1 MKSKVLINP
10 GRKRKIPRHFSWV
23 DHRLIRSNYLVRCSC
38 DALALYLFLLTVGDY
53 EGLSYYRDESILK
66 YLNLS
71 EKNSISKCRR
81 ELIDAELISYL
92 GGLYQV
98 LDLGNDEEQKLKIF
112 SAGLRNHS
120 AEITCSNSSK
130 KEQSSNNSGT
140 TDIGSVIE
148 KMLGGV

>member
-23 DHRLIRSNYLVRCSC
+23 DHRLVRNNYIERCSS

-66 YLNLS
+66 YLNIS
-71 EKNSISKCRR
+71 DQSSIAKCRR

-98 LDLGNDEEQKLKIF
+98 LDLGNEEEQKSKIF
-112 SAGLRNHS
+112 SAVFRNHS
-120 AEITCSNSSK
+120 AEKTHPRTVDKVEKPNDSS
-130 KEQSSNNSGT
+130 T
-140 TDIGSVIE
+140 ACIGSVIE
-148 KMLGGV
+148 KMFGGV

>member
-10 GRKRKIPRHFSWV
+10 GRKRKIPRHFSWA
-23 DHRLIRSNYLVRCSC
+23 DHRLVRNNYLKKCSS

-71 EKNSISKCRR
+71 KQTSISKCRR
-81 ELIDAELISYL
+81 ELIEAELISYL

-98 LDLGNDEEQKLKIF
+98 LELGNDEEQKSKMF
-112 SAGLRNHS
+112 SAALWNGSVKSIH
-120 AEITCSNSSK
+120 SNSVDK
-130 KEQSSNNSGT
+130 VKNSNNTGT
-140 TDIGSVIE
+140 TDIGSVID
-148 KMLGGV
+148 KMFGGV

>member
-10 GRKRKIPRHFSWV
+10 GKKRRIPRHFSWV
-23 DHRLIRSNYLVRCSC
+23 DHRLVRSNYLERCSC
-38 DALALYLFLLTVGDY
+38 EALALYLFLLTVGDY

-71 EKNSISKCRR
+71 EKASISKCRR

-98 LDLGNDEEQKLKIF
+98 LDLGNDEEQKSKMF
-112 SAGLRNHS
+112 SSALRNHYS
-120 AEITCSNSSK
+120 RKKLSDSSEK
-130 KEQSSNNSGT
+130 VQNSNNTGT

-148 KMLGGV
+148 KMFGGV

>member
-23 DHRLIRSNYLVRCSC
+23 DHRLVRNNYLVRCSS

-53 EGLSYYRDESILK
+53 EGLSYYKDESILK
-66 YLNLS
+66 YLQLS
-71 EKNSISKCRR
+71 EKSSITGCRR
-81 ELIDAELISYL
+81 ELIEADHISYL

-98 LDLGNDEEQKLKIF
+98 LDLGNEEEQKTQMF
-112 SAGLRNHS
+112 SAALRNHS
-120 AEITCSNSSK
+120 GGSTRLNSAETVK
-130 KEQSSNNSGT
+130 SSNNIGV
-140 TDIGSVIE
+140 TDVGSVIE

>member
-23 DHRLIRSNYLVRCSC
+23 DHRLVRNNYIERCSS

-66 YLNLS
+66 YLSLS
-71 EKNSISKCRR
+71 GKSSMAECRR

-92 GGLYQV
+92 GGYTVVRGSWAYLGRWLNR
-98 LDLGNDEEQKLKIF
+98 LDALWLKF
-112 SAGLRNHS
+112 QA
-120 AEITCSNSSK
+120 
-130 KEQSSNNSGT
+130 
-140 TDIGSVIE
+140 DV
-148 KMLGGV
+148 

>member
-23 DHRLIRSNYLVRCSC
+23 DHRIVRNNYLKKCSC

-53 EGLSYYRDESILK
+53 EGLSYYKDESILK

-71 EKNSISKCRR
+71 EQTSISKCRH
-81 ELIDAELISYL
+81 ELINAELISYL

-98 LDLGNDEEQKLKIF
+98 LELENEEEQKSKMF
-112 SAGLRNHS
+112 SAALRNGSVKSIH
-120 AEITCSNSSK
+120 SNSVDK
-130 KEQSSNNSGT
+130 VRNSNNTGMS
-140 TDIGSVIE
+140 DIGSVIE